1 MMLVNEIAL
10 GPVMAAVGA
19 MLPASVSALNFQVA
33 DDEPPDD
40 RPPLPESGAPIRST
54 SMLFVVWATT

>member
-10 GPVMAAVGA
+10 ARSWPLWAQCF
-19 MLPASVSALNFQVA
+19 LPVSALNFQVA
-33 DDEPPDD
+33 DDEPRDD

-54 SMLFVVWATT
+54 SMLFVVWANT